1 MEVMI
6 SIEWRQAD
14 VIVAVVDHVAA
25 GIVQAIHPV
34 HGRTDTWH
42 ERKEP
47 LAPGDLVRAWI
58 RVEAANL
65 PECERT
71 ARTVVAALDVL
82 TEWSDVKVQEYESFV
97 ADRAAE
103 LKARVQS

>member
-14 VIVAVVDHVAA
+14 VIVSLVDRVAA
-25 GIVQAIHPV
+25 GIVHALHPV

-42 ERKEP
+42 ERKDP
-47 LAPGDLVRAWI
+47 IVPGDLVRAWI

-65 PECERT
+65 AETERT
-71 ARTVVAALDVL
+71 ARIVMAALDDL
-82 TEWSDVKVQEYESFV
+82 TESADVKVQEWTAFI

-103 LKARVQS
+103 RKARVKP